1 MNRTII
7 IGDVHGM
14 VVELQSMLEK
24 IESHATDTFVFVGDL
39 VDKGPEA
46 IETVRLIRNLSE
58 QFNIVVLQGNHEEK
72 HNRYRKHLASDN
84 GVADTMTGADEMGEL
99 TKAMSEKDKDFMEDF
114 VPFHKIQDYEIL
126 VVHAG
131 IPGNMKEFPGTI
143 VETLTFSNEQR
154 KSLSR
159 ILRTRHINIE
169 TGEAIRLG
177 EETEADPFWAEVYDG
192 RFGHVVFGHEPFME
206 GVRKFPHAT
215 GIDTG
220 AVFGGSL
227 TAMILEGGKRKFV
240 SVPSRGKYSKRLEES
255 GGIGELHDTAEESI
269 EALERQSDKKI
280 KGCR

>member
-114 VPFHKIQDYEIL
+114 
-126 VVHAG
+126 
-131 IPGNMKEFPGTI
+131 
-143 VETLTFSNEQR
+143 
-154 KSLSR
+154 
-159 ILRTRHINIE
+159 
-169 TGEAIRLG
+169 
-177 EETEADPFWAEVYDG
+177 
-192 RFGHVVFGHEPFME
+192 
-206 GVRKFPHAT
+206 
-215 GIDTG
+215 
-220 AVFGGSL
+220 
-227 TAMILEGGKRKFV
+227 
-240 SVPSRGKYSKRLEES
+240 
-255 GGIGELHDTAEESI
+255 
-269 EALERQSDKKI
+269 
-280 KGCR
+280 

>member
-1 MNRTII
+1 
-7 IGDVHGM
+7 
-14 VVELQSMLEK
+14 
-24 IESHATDTFVFVGDL
+24 
-39 VDKGPEA
+39 
-46 IETVRLIRNLSE
+46 
-58 QFNIVVLQGNHEEK
+58 
-72 HNRYRKHLASDN
+72 LASDN
-84 GVADTMTGADEMGEL
+84 GVADTMTGAGEMSEL
-99 TKAMSEKDKDFMEDF
+99 TKALSEKDKDFMEDF
-114 VPFHKIQDYEIL
+114 VPFHKIQDYGIL

-169 TGEAIRLG
+169 TGEPIRLG

-192 RFGHVVFGHEPFME
+192 RFGHVVFGHEPFVE

-227 TAMILEGGKRKFV
+227 TALVLEGENRKFV
-240 SVPSRGKYSKRLEES
+240 SIPSRGKFSNRF
-255 GGIGELHDTAEESI
+255 GE
-269 EALERQSDKKI
+269 
-280 KGCR
+280 